1 MKMQKQFE
9 HLLLRKQ
16 TINGFQKVNVSHQKN
31 VGNTVL
37 FGSDQ
42 NYKKDKKN
50 TKCVACQHDHR
61 VWQSNTFKEEDI
73 YHRWEI
79 AKKQKLCFQCLGS
92 NHLSRVCKNSRTCRI
107 DGFTDTHTIGCYIKR
122 NQNKQRNQTFTSL
135 RRSMRGSQL
144 KTHRHQQ

>member
-31 VGNTVL
+31 VGNTML

-42 NYKKDKKN
+42 NYKDKKN
-50 TKCVACQHDHR
+50 TKCVVCQHDHR

-73 YHRWEI
+73 NHRG
-79 AKKQKLCFQCLGS
+79 KL
-92 NHLSRVCKNSRTCRI
+92 
-107 DGFTDTHTIGCYIKR
+107 
-122 NQNKQRNQTFTSL
+122 QR
-135 RRSMRGSQL
+135 SQSSVFNA
-144 KTHRHQQ
+144 